1 MFQLNQFELPG
12 PETQMTLAK
21 VEIDPHGA
29 HQMLTPLEEWV
40 GTRWITASTKVV
52 KMADLVIQ
60 KQGHVFGIHRLG
72 RSLGLN
78 EKCVVLVRNRQSVYH
93 LSVFRQPKDSPRLS

>member
-29 HQMLTPLEEWV
+29 HQMLTPLEEC
-40 GTRWITASTKVV
+40 R
-52 KMADLVIQ
+52 
-60 KQGHVFGIHRLG
+60 
-72 RSLGLN
+72 GLN
-78 EKCVVLVRNRQSVYH
+78 TLDHCFDESRE
-93 LSVFRQPKDSPRLS
+93 DG